1 MATDNAIGSCA
12 VGQNQFKHESLMA
25 AAKQMAI
32 LVGVNQQYFF
42 YLKPLLIYNMEKFG
56 MV

>member
-25 AAKQMAI
+25 AAKQMAMES
-32 LVGVNQQYFF
+32 
-42 YLKPLLIYNMEKFG
+42 LIG
-56 MV
+56 GG